1 MSAKNAYFRLKT
13 RPDGMYL
20 EVFPPADGGIVV
32 QAAEV
37 ELYLDAVLNAA
48 YDKTVL
54 RSELKK
60 VGNMQKEILLVQ
72 GRIPPVNEKV
82 MIQIAQDRLS
92 AKGVFYP
99 PSEGGLTMTK
109 QEIIAEMVKCGIKYG
124 VAEHN
129 LERFL
134 NTRDYTE
141 TYVVAEATLQVE
153 GADAVIK
160 YFFNTDLTRKP
171 KLNEDGSVDF
181 HNLDLISSVRE
192 GELLAELTPAVNGKP
207 GIDVCGGL
215 LRPAKVKQR
224 ILRHGKNIRLS
235 EDGLKAY
242 SEVNGHAMLED
253 DQLFVSNVYEVS
265 ANVDTTV
272 GDLVYEGDVLVHGN
286 VIAGYKI
293 QAKGDITVEGVVEGA
308 TLIAGGQIILKRGVQ
323 GMGRG
328 LLQAEGNVISKFIE
342 NVTVEAGGYVTADA
356 ILHSNVTAKGD
367 ITVDGKKG
375 LIVGG
380 NIRSGASVS
389 ARELGSS
396 MGTVT
401 AVEVGIDPAIVE
413 EYRSLEKELAASAE
427 EMEKLML
434 TLTSLAKKLRM
445 GEKLQGD
452 KLLQFKVSNAQREA
466 LLKRD
471 EEIKGRMDVLR
482 GAIDSYEGG
491 TVKVHGNV
499 YNGCKIII
507 SNAIFYV
514 KQEISYCR
522 FIKRQGEIK
531 VESYS

>member
-1 MSAKNAYFRLKT
+1 MSAKNAYFKLKKEQ
-13 RPDGMYL
+13 DGLYL
-20 EVFPPADGGIVV
+20 EVFPPEDGGMVV
-32 QAAEV
+32 QPVEV
-37 ELYLDAVLNAA
+37 ELYLDTVINDA

-60 VGNMQKEILLVQ
+60 VGNEKKAILLVQ
-72 GRIPPVNEKV
+72 GKVAPVNEKV

-99 PSEGGLTMTK
+99 PTEGGMRMSK
-109 QEIIAEMVKCGIKYG
+109 QDIIDEMVRCGIKYG
-124 VAEHN
+124 VAERN
-129 LERFL
+129 LEQFL
-134 NTRDYTE
+134 STRDYTE
-141 TYVVAEATLQVE
+141 TYVIAEATMQVE
-153 GADAVIK
+153 GSDAVIT

-181 HNLDLISSVRE
+181 HNLDLISSVSE
-192 GELLAELTPAVNGKP
+192 GDLLAELTPAVTGKP

-242 SEVNGHAMLED
+242 SEVSGHAMLEG
-253 DQLFVSNVYEVS
+253 DQMFVSNVYEVS

-308 TLIAGGQIILKRGVQ
+308 TLIAGGQIILKRGIQ

-328 LLQAEGNVISKFIE
+328 LLLADGNVISKFIE
-342 NVTVEAGGYVTADA
+342 NATVEAGGYVTADA

-367 ITVDGKKG
+367 ISVDGKKG

-380 NIRSGASVS
+380 NIRSGASIS
-389 ARELGSS
+389 AKELGSS
-396 MGTVT
+396 MGTTT
-401 AVEVGIDPAIVE
+401 AVEVGIDPAIIQ
-413 EYRSLEKELAASAE
+413 EYRSLEKEQEENAE
-427 EMEKLML
+427 TMEKVML
-434 TLTSLAKKLRM
+434 VLASLAKRIRL

-452 KLLQFKVSNAQREA
+452 KLIQFKESNLQREN

-471 EEIKGRMDVLR
+471 EEIKGRMEVLR
-482 GAIDSYEGG
+482 TAMDSYEGG

-499 YNGCKIII
+499 YNGCKIVI

-514 KQEISYCR
+514 KQEISFCR
-522 FIKRQGEIK
+522 FIKRQGEVK

>member
-1 MSAKNAYFRLKT
+1 MSAKNAYFKLKT

-20 EVFPPADGGIVV
+20 EVTPPTDGGMVV
-32 QAAEV
+32 QQGEV
-37 ELYLDAVLNAA
+37 EAYLDMVLNAA
-48 YDKTVL
+48 YDKTML

-60 VGNMQKEILLVQ
+60 SGNVQREILLVK
-72 GRIPPVNEKV
+72 GTVPPVNETV
-82 MIQIAQDRLS
+82 IVQIAPDRFS

-99 PSEGGLTMTK
+99 PSEGGLRMTK
-109 QEIIAEMVKCGIKYG
+109 QDIIAEMVKSGIKYG
-124 VAEHN
+124 VADQN
-129 LERFL
+129 IERFL
-134 NTRDYTE
+134 ATRDYTE
-141 TYVVAEATLQVE
+141 VYVLAEATMQVE
-153 GADAVIK
+153 GKDAVIE

-181 HNLDLISSVRE
+181 HNLDLISSVNE
-192 GELLAELTPAVNGKP
+192 GDLLAQLTPAVNGKP
-207 GIDVCGGL
+207 GIDVCGVL
-215 LRPAKVKQR
+215 LRPAKVKQK

-286 VIAGYKI
+286 IIAGYRV

-308 TLIAGGQIILKRGVQ
+308 TLIAGGQIILKRGIQ

-328 LLQAEGNVISKFIE
+328 LLRAEGNVISKFIE
-342 NVTVEAGGYVTADA
+342 NATVEAGGYVTADA

-367 ITVDGKKG
+367 ITVDGRKG

-380 NIRSGASVS
+380 NVSSGAAIS
-389 ARELGSS
+389 AREIGSS

-401 AVEVGIDPAIVE
+401 VLEVGIDPAIVE
-413 EYRSLEKELAASAE
+413 EFRSLEKEQAANAD

-434 TLTSLAKKLRM
+434 TLTALAKKIKM

-452 KLLQFKVSNAQREA
+452 KLLQFKISNGQREL
-466 LLKRD
+466 LLKRG
-471 EEIKGRMDVLR
+471 EEIKGRMEVLR
-482 GAIDSYEGG
+482 EAMDSYEGG
-491 TVKVHGNV
+491 SIKVQGNV

-507 SNAIFYV
+507 SNSIFYV
-514 KQEISYCR
+514 RQEIAYCR
-522 FIKRQGEIK
+522 FIKRQGEVK